1 MPSSSM
7 ERTAVM
13 RKWCLVVTL
22 AAAVALGQTP
32 LLAQKQQQVFISLTS
47 ADGKPVEGLQA
58 GDVSISEDNVN
69 CKILKVEPIDW
80 SIKLQVLVDNGRAN
94 TNPIN
99 PLRDGLTQLF
109 EQMPEGVEM
118 SMYTIAGTPRPIVKP
133 TTDKQKLISGIG
145 LIAADGGA
153 GMFFD
158 ALVEAA
164 DRINKDKTPGFPVI
178 LLVGSDFGRIRVLDQ
193 EYAKLQNIIQDKGV
207 TTHIIV
213 TGGSGGTTGAGTQTE
228 IGLSLTKL
236 SGGRYE
242 SLQAANRLATLLP
255 EIGKK
260 IAASQ
265 ARQAHQYRV
274 TYERPANPSPTP
286 SIGASVKREGVVQLS
301 LRGNLP

>member
-109 EQMPEGVEM
+109 EQMPEGVDV
-118 SMYTIAGTPRPIVKP
+118 Y
-133 TTDKQKLISGIG
+133 
-145 LIAADGGA
+145 
-153 GMFFD
+153 
-158 ALVEAA
+158 
-164 DRINKDKTPGFPVI
+164 DRG
-178 LLVGSDFGRIRVLDQ
+178 
-193 EYAKLQNIIQDKGV
+193 
-207 TTHIIV
+207 H
-213 TGGSGGTTGAGTQTE
+213 
-228 IGLSLTKL
+228 
-236 SGGRYE
+236 
-242 SLQAANRLATLLP
+242 
-255 EIGKK
+255 
-260 IAASQ
+260 AASD
-265 ARQAHQYRV
+265 RQADHRQ
-274 TYERPANPSPTP
+274 AK
-286 SIGASVKREGVVQLS
+286 AD
-301 LRGNLP
+301 

>member
-1 MPSSSM
+1 M

-13 RKWCLVVTL
+13 RKWCLVVAM
-22 AAAVALGQTP
+22 AAALGFGQLH
-32 LLAQKQQQVFISLTS
+32 LLAQKQQQVFISLTGT
-47 ADGKPVEGLQA
+47 DGKPVEGLQA
-58 GDVSISEDNVN
+58 SDVGITEDDVS

-109 EQMPEGVEM
+109 EQMPEGIEM

-145 LIAADGGA
+145 LIAADSGA

-178 LLVGSDFGRIRVLDQ
+178 LLIGSDFGRVRVLDQ
-193 EYAKLQNIIQDKGV
+193 EYAKLQNIIMDKGV
-207 TTHIIV
+207 TAHIIV

-228 IGLSLTKL
+228 LGLNLTKL

-260 IAASQ
+260 IADSQ

-274 TYERPANPSPTP
+274 TYERPANPKPTP
-286 SIGASVKREGVVQLS
+286 SIGASVKREGAVQLS